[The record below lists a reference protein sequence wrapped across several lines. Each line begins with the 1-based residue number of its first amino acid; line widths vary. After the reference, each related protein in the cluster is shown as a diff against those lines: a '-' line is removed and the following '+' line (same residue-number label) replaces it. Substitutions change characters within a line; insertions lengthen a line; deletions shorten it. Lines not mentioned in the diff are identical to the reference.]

1 MVLILLQLII
11 LVALL
16 LEFSR
21 VGSVL
26 YLLLTILSVLVMLP
40 ILEYAD
46 INPAYKLMWLLMII
60 AMPLSGAV
68 FYMLLGS
75 RGIRPKKAAQ
85 FADIE
90 HKAAV

>member
-1 MVLILLQLII
+1 
-11 LVALL
+11 
-16 LEFSR
+16 
-21 VGSVL
+21 
-26 YLLLTILSVLVMLP
+26 MLP

-46 INPAYKLMWLLMII
+46 INPAYKLMWLLLII

-90 HKAAV
+90 HKAAAAIQLDGPASCALKQFDRGLERSVDYLSTYAASPV